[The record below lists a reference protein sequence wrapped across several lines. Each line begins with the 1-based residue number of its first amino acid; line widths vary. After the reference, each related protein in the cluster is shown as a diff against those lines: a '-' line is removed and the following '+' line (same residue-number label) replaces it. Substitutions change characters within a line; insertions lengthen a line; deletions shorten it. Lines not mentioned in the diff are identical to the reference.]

1 MDTMSKKMP
10 FKKQYMKFKNLVCL
24 ALLMI
29 FISSCG
35 SIRVFADYDP
45 EVNFA
50 NYQSFA
56 FFKPGI
62 DEMKISELD
71 KRRMMKSIE
80 VVMQEKG
87 FVLQENAD
95 ILVSLSTREQ
105 NRVDI
110 FQGNNLGWGWANPF
124 GWYSR
129 GFWGP
134 PYWGNQTSVSSSVE
148 GSLYIDILDRKS
160 KQLIWQGKGTGMLNP
175 RENPEERSQR
185 IETFVR
191 SILEKY
197 PPES

>member
-105 NRVDI
+105 NRVDMI
-110 FQGNNLGWGWANPF
+110 
-124 GWYSR
+124 YT
-129 GFWGP
+129 
-134 PYWGNQTSVSSSVE
+134 Y
-148 GSLYIDILDRKS
+148 LDS
-160 KQLIWQGKGTGMLNP
+160 H
-175 RENPEERSQR
+175 
-185 IETFVR
+185 
-191 SILEKY
+191 
-197 PPES
+197 